1 MAEGDEVEE
10 AGGALLPG
18 AGEGG
23 VEFDLPGTAAAV
35 DADQSSGDG
44 LARVEAAALDEV
56 TDEEDEHLPE
66 EAGVLPEAVAA
77 VDGGAGREAGG
88 EQVPGELEAEL
99 PEQGVEEQAA
109 VVGRAATGR
118 RWEDSA
124 GGGKREERRENWRSV
139 RKGDMV
145 NCQWSMVNS

>member
-1 MAEGDEVEE
+1 MNGQLSSRKRTLALERHQCKLRPPGQAGQDWSMKKIRMAEGDEVEE

-23 VEFDLPGTAAAV
+23 VEFYLPGTAAAV
-35 DADQSSGDG
+35 DADQSIGHG

-66 EAGVLPEAVAA
+66 ESGVLPEAVAA
-77 VDGGAGREAGG
+77 VDGGAGWEAGG

-99 PEQGVEEQAA
+99 PE
-109 VVGRAATGR
+109 
-118 RWEDSA
+118 
-124 GGGKREERRENWRSV
+124 
-139 RKGDMV
+139 
-145 NCQWSMVNS
+145 